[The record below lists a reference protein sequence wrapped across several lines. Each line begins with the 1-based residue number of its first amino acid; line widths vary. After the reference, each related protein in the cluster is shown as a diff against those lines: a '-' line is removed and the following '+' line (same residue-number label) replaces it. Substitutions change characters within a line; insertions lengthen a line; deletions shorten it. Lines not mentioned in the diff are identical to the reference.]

1 MQTNK
6 SRKMVLALV
15 LMVLAGLLV
24 WRQTTRSRV
33 NFKPSAAVGEVFADE
48 AIRLLGGAGQ
58 IVLIAR
64 APDPNDPDANSERI
78 ASFQAAMKL
87 RKSPRLVAV
96 EWLARPP
103 RGQMDLGGVSE
114 EQLVAFADKHPGA
127 NAFVVFAGLPPLSPR
142 GIEKF
147 TGRSLKLMVVC
158 GYGEN
163 LKRLLQARV
172 VSSAVVPRFDDLPP
186 GTPAPKTARDWFQR
200 EFELLTPETMG
211 RAPY

>member
-6 SRKMVLALV
+6 SRKAALALV
-15 LMVLAGLLV
+15 LMMLAGLLV

-33 NFKPSAAVGEVFADE
+33 NFKPSEAVGEVFADE
-48 AIRLLGGAGQ
+48 TTRLLGGAGQ

-103 RGQMDLGGVSE
+103 RGVMDMGGVSE
-114 EQLVAFADKHPGA
+114 EQLVAFADKHPEA
-127 NAFVVFAGLPPLSPR
+127 NAFVIFAGLPPLSPR

-186 GTPAPKTARDWFQR
+186 GTPAPKTAKDWFQR
-200 EFELLTPETMG
+200 EFELLTPETIE
-211 RAPY
+211 RVPY

>member
-6 SRKMVLALV
+6 FKVALVLALV
-15 LMVLAGLLV
+15 VLAGFLV
-24 WRQTTRSRV
+24 WRQTARPRV
-33 NFKPSAAVGEVFADE
+33 NLKPSAAVGEVFADE
-48 AIRLLGGAGQ
+48 VTRLLGGTGQ

-78 ASFQAAMKL
+78 ASFQTAMKL
-87 RKSPRLVAV
+87 RKSPQLAAV
-96 EWLARPP
+96 EWLTRPP
-103 RGQMDLGGVSE
+103 RGAMDLGGVSE

-127 NAFVVFAGLPPLSPR
+127 NAFVIFAGLPPLSPR

-147 TGRSLKLMVVC
+147 AGRSLKLMVVC

-172 VSSAVVPRFDDLPP
+172 VSVAVVPRFDDLPP
-186 GTPAPKTARDWFQR
+186 GTPVPKTARDWFQR
-200 EFELLTPETMG
+200 EFELLTPDTMG
-211 RAPY
+211 RVPH

>member
-1 MQTNK
+1 M
-6 SRKMVLALV
+6 MALALV
-15 LMVLAGLLV
+15 LMALAGLLV
-24 WRQTTRSRV
+24 WRQTARTRV
-33 NFKPSAAVGEVFADE
+33 NFKPSAAVGEVLADE
-48 AIRLLGGAGQ
+48 ATRLLGGAGQ

-64 APDPNDPDANSERI
+64 APDPNEPDANSERI

-87 RKSPRLVAV
+87 RKPPQLVAV

-103 RGQMDLGGVSE
+103 RGVMDMGGVSE
-114 EQLVAFADKHPGA
+114 EQLVAIADKHPDA
-127 NAFVVFAGLPPLSPR
+127 NAFVVFAGLPPLSAR

-147 TGRSLKLMVVC
+147 TGRSLKLMAVC

-172 VSSAVVPRFDDLPP
+172 VSLAVVPRFDDLPP

-211 RAPY
+211 RVPY